1 LCSRLWPKKEEEKEE
16 GKQKRMI
23 IGTVFFVFFR
33 LSIFRPSHFFLVI
46 ETLII
51 YTHLDRPSR
60 SIIFFFFVKIPPT
73 YSWCKIEKKEHAR
86 TYQKAI
92 RRRINKES
100 KP

>member
-1 LCSRLWPKKEEEKEE
+1 MAKKKEGKEE
-16 GKQKRMI
+16 GKQKRI
-23 IGTVFFVFFR
+23 ITGTQFFVFFFR
-33 LSIFRPSHFFLVI
+33 LSDFFFIV
-46 ETLII
+46 ETLTLYI
-51 YTHLDRPSR
+51 HLDRPSR

-73 YSWCKIEKKEHAR
+73 YSRCKINKKEHAR